1 VASLRYVLIL
11 QYLTIPYPSTLTFHS
26 QDIQQATNIAYA
38 LITQYGYSPTLGN
51 VDLHSDYNSLSP
63 ATKEAIE
70 SEVRRLVEESRQ
82 RATKLL
88 TEKRKELEIL
98 TRALLEYETLTKEEM
113 EKVLRGE
120 KLEGKI
126 KPLKNAPI
134 KLPEV
139 LMPVPPPP
147 QQQTPTASSKV
158 DVGQAEREER
168 SGRDVNEDDR

>member
-1 VASLRYVLIL
+1 VTLSSPL
-11 QYLTIPYPSTLTFHS
+11 PSSIHTNHY

-38 LITQYGYSPTLGN
+38 LITQYGYSSKLGN

-63 ATKEAIE
+63 ATKAAIE

-120 KLEGKI
+120 KLDGKLKAI
-126 KPLKNAPI
+126 KNTPI

-139 LMPVPPPP
+139 LMPVPPPT
-147 QQQTPTASSKV
+147 QTPTANTRV
-158 DVGQAEREER
+158 DVEE
-168 SGRDVNEDDR
+168 EQDDGNR